1 LSACCCSQALHI
13 TRRSKGNGRL
23 LFLLYFAVSSI
34 ITVFTSNDIAIM
46 TLTVRTTE
54 LASRSTAAAGAVDI
68 ADAVPT
74 A

>member
-1 LSACCCSQALHI
+1 LQALHI

-46 TLTVRTTE
+46 TLTV
-54 LASRSTAAAGAVDI
+54 SSQ
-68 ADAVPT
+68 
-74 A
+74 